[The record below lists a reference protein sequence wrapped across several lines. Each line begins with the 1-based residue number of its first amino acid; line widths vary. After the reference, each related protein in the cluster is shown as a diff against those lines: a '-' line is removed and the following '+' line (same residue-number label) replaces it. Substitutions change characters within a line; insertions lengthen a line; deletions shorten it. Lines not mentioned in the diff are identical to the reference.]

1 MNGFPTSPR
10 SALPF
15 RWLIV
20 FALLSLVAAAVLP
33 PARLAAADPP
43 PTSFAD
49 EFATPTLD
57 PAWQV
62 VEFTGTRVYGF
73 PSPANHI
80 SLTDN
85 PGYLRYYLD
94 PMTHYDGFLNNYQTT
109 YGYHSCCNH
118 DPGLELHRHFSG
130 DAWTLDVKASYYMP
144 FSNGRAEDIRVY
156 FGDGGPGTYYLVIW
170 RWRDGPWPQGTPET
184 QPVRFFLAHKTGP
197 NLSDIQPLE
206 DVYGPPSPSD
216 TYYFKVERN
225 GGLMTVRWSV
235 DNSTWTTAFSH
246 DLGVQLD
253 GLGQRVVITG
263 HSWFTPASSYA
274 DYDYIRLQPT
284 NEPPVCTQAYPN
296 VATLWPP
303 NHQFVPINVMGV
315 TDPDG
320 DPVSVTVTSIFQDE
334 PVDTFGDGR
343 FTPDGMGV
351 GTATASV
358 RAERAGTVYVP
369 GNGRVYHIGFSAA
382 DGQGGT
388 CSGTVL
394 VSVPHNEYR
403 PAIDGGG
410 LYDSTIP

>member
-73 PSPANHI
+73 PFPANHI

-94 PMTHYDGFLNNYQTT
+94 PMTYAWGFLNDYQTLGGT
-109 YGYHSCCNH
+109 YPY
-118 DPGLELHRHFSG
+118 DPGLELHRLFSG
-130 DAWTLDVKASYYMP
+130 EHWVFETKAHYYMP
-144 FSNGRAEDIRVY
+144 YTNGRGQEVHIY
-156 FGDGGPGTYYLVIW
+156 FGDGGANTFAVGFQRYRDVAGLWNGVSFGLFEKYGPTFNDLTTLEMFITY
-170 RWRDGPWPQGTPET
+170 E
-184 QPVRFFLAHKTGP
+184 
-197 NLSDIQPLE
+197 DI
-206 DVYGPPSPSD
+206 YGPPESTYFFRLERDGSTLTASWSPD
-216 TYYFKVERN
+216 
-225 GGLMTVRWSV
+225 GM
-235 DNSTWTTAFSH
+235 TWTQAFSH
-246 DLGVQLD
+246 NMGTQLD
-253 GLGQRVVITG
+253 GLQQRLVITG
-263 HSWFTPASSYA
+263 LSWFNSANSYA
-274 DYDYIRLQPT
+274 DYDYVRLAPM
-284 NEPPVCTQAYPN
+284 NEPPDCTQAYPS
-296 VATLWPP
+296 VARLWPP